1 MEFEIEGSPNK
12 INAELVYNKGS
23 GDLIFEIDNQKY
35 NLKLLKSKSNEFEFI
50 LENTYHYVKILPST
64 ETKYKIYIDGE
75 IVEIKKRSKITE
87 IIEKSLKAKGAV
99 SQANNVTSQIPGR
112 VVKVSVSN
120 GDKIKEGDPIVVLES
135 MKMQIAIKSHKDGT
149 IKDLKVKEGSTVAR
163 NEIVAVID

>member
-64 ETKYKIYIDGE
+64 ETKYKII
-75 IVEIKKRSKITE
+75 IKIY
-87 IIEKSLKAKGAV
+87 
-99 SQANNVTSQIPGR
+99 
-112 VVKVSVSN
+112 
-120 GDKIKEGDPIVVLES
+120 
-135 MKMQIAIKSHKDGT
+135 
-149 IKDLKVKEGSTVAR
+149 
-163 NEIVAVID
+163 